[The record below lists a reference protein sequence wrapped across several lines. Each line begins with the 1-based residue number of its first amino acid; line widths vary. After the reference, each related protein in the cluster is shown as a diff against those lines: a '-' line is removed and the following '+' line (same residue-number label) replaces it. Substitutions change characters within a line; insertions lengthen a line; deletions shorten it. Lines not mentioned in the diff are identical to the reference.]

1 MINPD
6 RIVCT
11 CANLTEAQIK
21 NYFKNNNKYRSFE
34 EFLNDSKA
42 GTYCTACRLDL
53 ETIFIKNNLT
63 DQKFD
68 NVNYSNEKSIKNRI
82 YESVDKIFPKITL
95 KNQNYFPILNFKGKS
110 LRQEIWITN
119 MEVISEKLKNEIKIN
134 DVQVFIYL
142 YNQSGKK
149 VWQTHDVVK
158 VNKRVIIE
166 IPSEKINNDQDLSI
180 GYIEVVRKFKIN
192 CSKGTTRPQIMV
204 FSKNSHCAV
213 HGQDVQFT
221 NGSSHSSIYRP
232 NIDIQILSFINP
244 SDDDVEIILG
254 APLAIDEENHNHN
267 LKSLKINI
275 PPRGSIAHIINH
287 DKRFKFLEDKYFSID
302 WKGVGRYKSHIYCMS
317 KNFGFISLDHL

>member
-53 ETIFIKNNLT
+53 ETIFMKNNLT

-166 IPSEKINNDQDLSI
+166 IPSEKINKEQISI
-180 GYIEVVRKFKIN
+180 IEILNLLQFVKSNGEARRLIRGKGVKIN
-192 CSKGTTRPQIMV
+192 NDLVVDENLEIKKNE
-204 FSKNSHCAV
+204 FSNKNIKVSAGKKRHAI
-213 HGQDVQFT
+213 
-221 NGSSHSSIYRP
+221 IY
-232 NIDIQILSFINP
+232 
-244 SDDDVEIILG
+244 
-254 APLAIDEENHNHN
+254 
-267 LKSLKINI
+267 
-275 PPRGSIAHIINH
+275 
-287 DKRFKFLEDKYFSID
+287 FK
-302 WKGVGRYKSHIYCMS
+302 
-317 KNFGFISLDHL
+317 